1 MTLTRMYR
9 QKARCDICK
18 RAAMVDAE
26 HHHVANYPK
35 GWARVPPS
43 GTDPRLF
50 LDVCPS
56 CLFDLRMEGLDKD
69 DVIRRYE

>member
-1 MTLTRMYR
+1 
-9 QKARCDICK
+9 
-18 RAAMVDAE
+18 MVDVE
-26 HHHVANYPK
+26 HPHVANYPK

-43 GTDPRLF
+43 GVDPRLF
-50 LDVCPS
+50 LDVCAS